1 MKITVNRYDN
11 YDERVKEYMSILIK
25 SLEREYRT
33 IDDQWLISLDLIAQN
48 YAAYLVGW
56 DDLQKYGMYIT
67 DEKNRIQRN
76 PALTIMNNS
85 QAYLQKLLHSFA
97 LNPMAKSQI
106 KKPDVIDE
114 NDYLETL

>member
-1 MKITVNRYDN
+1 MEITTARYKD
-11 YDERVKEYMSILIK
+11 YDARVYEYMSILINNLTK
-25 SLEREYRT
+25 EYGRV
-33 IDDQWLISLDLIAQN
+33 DEQWLISLDLIAQN

-67 DEKNRIQRN
+67 DEKGRIQRN

-97 LNPMAKSQI
+97 LNPMSRSKMKMPEI
-106 KKPDVIDE
+106 TDE
-114 NDYLETL
+114 TDYLDSL